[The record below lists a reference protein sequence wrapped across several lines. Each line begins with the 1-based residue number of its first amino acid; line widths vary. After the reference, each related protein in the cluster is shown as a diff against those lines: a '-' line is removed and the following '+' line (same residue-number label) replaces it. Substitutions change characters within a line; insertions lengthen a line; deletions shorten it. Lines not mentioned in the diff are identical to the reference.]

1 MNLNFEHI
9 VVTSKHKG
17 WHLLFWVFVSVFY
30 TLFFGHQNANYASS
44 LFFVALLLPIT
55 ITTLYFLNYFLIPRF
70 LLQKKYPQFLLFL
83 FYTSVISSWIQ
94 LMLIVFTFFTLAQY
108 KSANMSP
115 ASLDLYFLVVSMYLV
130 VIIGVAIK
138 LFKHWYQTQQK
149 NQFLLQDKLEAE
161 LRVKKAELQLLKAQI
176 HPHFLFNTLNSLYGL
191 TLEKSDLAPEV
202 VIKLS
207 ELLDYLLYRC
217 SQPSVLLKDEIK
229 HIENFIALEQ
239 LRYENK
245 LNLEFNTEG
254 NIQHQSIAPML
265 ILPFVENCFKHGVS
279 NNLHQCWIH
288 IHLQVDVHQMLL
300 EIQNSKVQDIKPL
313 RRKEGKGIGLEN
325 VKKRLSFLYKDQHE
339 LSIRD
344 TADKF
349 SIHLQL
355 DFKA

>member
-1 MNLNFEHI
+1 MTFNFEHI
-9 VVTSKHKG
+9 VANNKHKG
-17 WHLLFWVFVSVFY
+17 WHLLFWMFVSVFY
-30 TLFFGHQNANYASS
+30 TLFFGHQNSNYASS
-44 LFFVALLLPIT
+44 LFFVALLLPVT

-70 LLQKKYPQFLLFL
+70 LLQKKYARFLLFL
-83 FYTSVISSWIQ
+83 FYTSVISSWLQ
-94 LMLIVFTFFTLAQY
+94 LLLIVFTFITLAQY

-130 VIIGVAIK
+130 IIIGVAIK

-161 LRVKKAELQLLKAQI
+161 LRVKKVELQLLKAQI

-217 SQPSVLLKDEIK
+217 SQPSVLLRDEIK

-245 LNLEFNTEG
+245 LNLEFNIEG

-288 IHLQVDVHQMLL
+288 IHLRVDAHQMLL

-339 LSIRD
+339 LSICD
-344 TADKF
+344 MADKF
-349 SIHLQL
+349 SIHLKL
-355 DFKA
+355 DFKV